1 VRHTRHIQY
10 GDTCA
15 HRGPTAQLYNY
26 QDSPSSSA
34 VKNIGRNRSIS
45 SPEVDGSPHQYGN
58 PSRRL
63 VISSSDDLCYN
74 RTRNIDF
81 AKTTSETLTLC
92 YYKIFALLNAFSQ
105 LNTCIWT

>member
-1 VRHTRHIQY
+1 
-10 GDTCA
+10 
-15 HRGPTAQLYNY
+15 
-26 QDSPSSSA
+26 
-34 VKNIGRNRSIS
+34 
-45 SPEVDGSPHQYGN
+45 VDGSPHQYGN

-81 AKTTSETLTLC
+81 AKT
-92 YYKIFALLNAFSQ
+92 KIFALLNAFSQ